1 MIFFSRVI
9 GEKLHHIFWFPFM
22 YKLGKSHCF
31 SAFKQHPLKKD
42 IVLCT
47 ILNGDRLSMVFGH
60 LVGIPG

>member
-1 MIFFSRVI
+1 
-9 GEKLHHIFWFPFM
+9 M